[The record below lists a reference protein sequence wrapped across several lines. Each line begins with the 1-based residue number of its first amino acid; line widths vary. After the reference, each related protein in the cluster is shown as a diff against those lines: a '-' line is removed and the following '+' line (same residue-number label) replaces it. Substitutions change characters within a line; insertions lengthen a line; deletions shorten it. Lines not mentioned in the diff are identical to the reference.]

1 MGKIKIVREALEQ
14 FLEEEI
20 RKQARESLLK
30 WIKNQELTEK
40 RRQQLLKA
48 WNEYQEKERKIGR
61 SLEAKSKRG

>member
-40 RRQQLLKA
+40 RRQQLLQA
-48 WNEYQEKERKIGR
+48 WDEYQEKERKKCR
-61 SLEAKSKRG
+61 SLETKSKRG